1 MDKDI
6 INIPEKQ
13 KINVVLSLIQ
23 QARTQKRMRALSA
36 YYLLKTKFQNS
47 CIYNYR
53 SRMQAL
59 AASLNVC
66 EKTLY
71 NYFHHLRRMGLV
83 YDFSGHLMLTS
94 TRKLKEAAGERKKY
108 KITVSENETIET
120 IEARLFGKLAEKHIK
135 KIAFHKK
142 IKLFAQRRDQSKKTG
157 DENAQEFSLSVR
169 NFMKLFNL
177 SQEKTRKVLKL
188 LNDNDV
194 MRTRKRNAKVLDY
207 GSVPPLKYSKE
218 FPGHFFKK
226 DGFLFVLFGSLREL
240 LEYPVNDKPVTLRQ
254 YVNYCKTVYCKK
266 HYDSKKT

>member
-1 MDKDI
+1 MSKDTSKTT
-6 INIPEKQ
+6 EKQ

-94 TRKLKEAAGERKKY
+94 TPKLKRAAGERKKY
-108 KITVSENETIET
+108 KITVLENETIET
-120 IEARLFGKLAEKHIK
+120 IEARLFGKLAEQHIN

-142 IKLFAQRRDQSKKTG
+142 IKDFERRRDLPKKTASETAAG
-157 DENAQEFSLSVR
+157 EHSLSVR

-177 SQEKTRKVLKL
+177 SQEKTQKVLKL

-207 GSVPPLKYSKE
+207 GSVPPLKYSTE

-254 YVNYCKTVYCKK
+254 YVNYCKTV
-266 HYDSKKT
+266 